1 MHGPLCMH
9 VCVRAHGVH
18 VRLCTYGCNFSGRNA
33 VSGTYIDHVDPR
45 LPMSQQTDM
54 VSTDGT
60 GIGVAAECVAA
71 GLGLVTMAEAQER
84 VTLTLR
90 ALAGELPGWAL
101 PREAQNAWVPTFMS
115 GNTGTS
121 ASPGTYA
128 SDSTGL
134 LSVGIL
140 FAKTYF
146 GNVAPGAPATLNI
159 ARLVD
164 KILTPIKFAN
174 MFCSTTGAG
183 KSVANGSNIIPWL
196 FEDGGK
202 CSDGQLPA
210 ADGYY
215 YYSEMHWFFWMGYHA
230 GCGSSSDGNTSS
242 APVPCTNE
250 AIAEMWEAFQGR
262 RHRLDYTYGGQQ
274 LLTLWPSYVT
284 QLPYYLIHPFNS
296 DPAYNAVFKAQWLAE
311 WAYYNSSGFY
321 AGDDGRYGLGAGP
334 TPAWCAGGTTYIADR
349 MTNATDQQACRMYSP
364 YAVAGYAPVEPET
377 IQRHLLALLA
387 TGESVVPITDADT
400 GLRYEILWRKSLLQ
414 QDPLITCAWG
424 TQCGITEVDFA
435 AEFFGLASLK
445 LGADFFVTHTNH
457 FPNDPQY

>member
-1 MHGPLCMH
+1 
-9 VCVRAHGVH
+9 
-18 VRLCTYGCNFSGRNA
+18 
-33 VSGTYIDHVDPR
+33 
-45 LPMSQQTDM
+45 M

-71 GLGLVTMAEAQER
+71 GLGFVSVAEAQER

-90 ALAGELPGWAL
+90 ALAGELPGWSL
-101 PREAQNAWVPTFMS
+101 PREIQNAWVPTFMS
-115 GNTGTS
+115 GSTGAS

-146 GNVAPGAPATLNI
+146 RNVAPGTAATLNI

-164 KILTPIKFAN
+164 KIVTPIKFAN
-174 MFCSTTGAG
+174 MFCSTVG
-183 KSVANGSNIIPWL
+183 KSVSNGSTIVPWL
-196 FEDGGK
+196 FEDGGG

-215 YYSEMHWFFWMGYHA
+215 YYSELHWFFWMGYHA
-230 GCGSSSDGNTSS
+230 GCGSSNTSS
-242 APVPCTNE
+242 SGGGGGGGTTASANAPCKNA
-250 AIAEMWEAFQGR
+250 AIAEMWDAFQGR
-262 RHRLDYTYGGQQ
+262 RNRLDYTYGGQQ

-284 QLPYYLIHPFNS
+284 QLPYYLMHPFNS
-296 DPAYNAVFKAQWLAE
+296 DPAYNAAFKAQWLAE

-334 TPAWCAGGTTYIADR
+334 TPAWCAGGAGYIADR
-349 MTNATDQQACRMYSP
+349 MTNATDSQACRMYSP

-377 IQRHLLALLA
+377 IRTHLLALLA
-387 TGESVVPITDADT
+387 SGESVVPITDAGT
-400 GLRYEILWRKSLLQ
+400 GAAYEILWRKSLLQ

-424 TQCGITEVDFA
+424 HECGITAVDFA
-435 AEFFGLASLK
+435 AEFFGLASLR

-457 FPNDPQY
+457 FPNDPQRIP